1 MGLPGASHFRQKNLP
16 NFTLTHIYF
25 LPNWQV
31 IESLDGMN
39 KKFSRPYVVFYPI
52 FSRDG
57 MPFPI
62 NKCIRDLQG
71 AAFRGEMAWRGNIVV
86 GKYEEDPDPFSNL
99 THASMA
105 DYPVIK
111 NYLRTHGCVQDA
123 SCTAASLIDAV
134 SFDPNSIDYH
144 TM

>member
-1 MGLPGASHFRQKNLP
+1 
-16 NFTLTHIYF
+16 LTHIYF
-25 LPNWQV
+25 LPNWQL

-52 FSRDG
+52 VSRDR

-71 AAFRGEMAWRGNIVV
+71 AAFREEMAWRGNIIV
-86 GKYEEDPDPFSNL
+86 GKYTGHPFSDL
-99 THASMA
+99 TNASMA
-105 DYPVIK
+105 DYPIMK
-111 NYLRTHGCVQDA
+111 NYFMRHGCVQDA
-123 SCTAASLIDAV
+123 SCIAASLVDAV
-134 SFDPNSIDYH
+134 SFDPNPIDHH